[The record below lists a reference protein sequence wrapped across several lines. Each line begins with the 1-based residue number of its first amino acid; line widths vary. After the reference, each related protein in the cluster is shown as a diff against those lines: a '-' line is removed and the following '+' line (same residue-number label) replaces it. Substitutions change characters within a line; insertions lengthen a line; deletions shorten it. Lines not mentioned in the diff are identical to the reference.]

1 MYEFYY
7 PFLSVYF
14 SLKLVHIFILLKYY
28 SVSTEITLGHKFQL
42 FFLQKH
48 ECTNV
53 KAKYLHTSKPKYT
66 SVNRNP
72 NT

>member
-1 MYEFYY
+1 MYEFDY

-28 SVSTEITLGHKFQL
+28 SVATEIALGHKFQL

-48 ECTNV
+48 ECTHV
-53 KAKYLHTSKPKYT
+53 KA
-66 SVNRNP
+66 
-72 NT
+72 